1 MTEIVTEKLKM
12 LPTDP
17 GVYIMKNAEG
27 TVIYVGKAKNLKNRV
42 KQYFYTGV
50 KTDKVMAMVSH
61 VSDFDYIITPTEI
74 DALTLENNLIKKH
87 KPRYNILLKDDK
99 TYPYLAVNLKE
110 PFPTFRITRKIRRD
124 GSRYFGPYM
133 GGVSVRE
140 VLEILSLAFS
150 LRPCATPI
158 VPEKP
163 RRPCLNY
170 HIKRCMAP
178 CAGLCTAQ
186 EYREKV
192 DAAIDFLNGNEYNVE
207 KILRDRMLNAA
218 ANEEFEQAANY
229 RDKLGM
235 REKGKEKRLVAINRF
250 LDADIVSFVTNNVYS
265 AVNLLVIRKGVMLG
279 GKSFSMEEASFD
291 RAEALAEFIARYY
304 KEGAEVPDE
313 IVVNAEGDFSLLEE
327 YFKEK
332 SGKIVNI
339 LCPKMGVRKQLS
351 EMAEKNAADY
361 LEKTVD
367 KIRHKE
373 DRTVLACRRLQEA
386 LRLSRYPRRMECYD
400 ISHISG
406 VDKVGSMVVFADG
419 EPERDSYRRFKIR
432 TVEGSNDFA
441 CLQEVLKRRLGKLGT
456 EEEER
461 FPRPDLIVIDGG
473 KGQLSSVKEI
483 FDGMG
488 VEGIDLVSLAKRE
501 EEVFTLFSRE
511 SVRLDHSD
519 YALQVLQ
526 RLRDEAHRFAITY
539 HRTLRGKRALSSV
552 LDGIEGIGRKRRMA
566 LMERFKDIYEIEKA
580 SVSQLTE
587 VAGIGKKQ
595 AEAIVAYFSKEEN
608 HEI

>member
-235 REKGKEKRLVAINRF
+235 LEKVKEKRLVAINRF

>member
-235 REKGKEKRLVAINRF
+235 LEKVKEKRLVAINRF

-432 TVEGSNDFA
+432 TVEGSNVFA

>member
-235 REKGKEKRLVAINRF
+235 LEKVKEKRLVAINRF

-539 HRTLRGKRALSSV
+539 HRTLRGKRSLSSV

>member
-218 ANEEFEQAANY
+218 DEDFEQAANY

-235 REKGKEKRLVAINRF
+235 LEKVKEKRLVAINRF